1 MRLPSK
7 VLRILPR
14 MNSRAELQHTTFFPG
29 TVLIGCPNLPARY
42 ISYKVN
48 ERAGPAMRSFRTRA
62 KAPTSQ
68 EGRATWENV
77 KHRSGTLGKEAEFV
91 TGVTRVVQF
100 IIREKIE
107 RLNLFLH
114 CCYSISR
121 GRRVIEIYNK
131 WNFRSTRKTVRRN
144 NEVIKAVPPG
154 CIPLPW
160 SRAPFPALI

>member
-14 MNSRAELQHTTFFPG
+14 MNSRAELKHTTFSPG
-29 TVLIGCPNLPARY
+29 TVLIGCPNLPVRY

-48 ERAGPAMRSFRTRA
+48 GRARPAKRSFRTRA
-62 KAPTSQ
+62 KIPTSQ
-68 EGRATWENV
+68 EGRATGENA
-77 KHRSGTLGKEAEFV
+77 KHRSSLLEKEAEFV
-91 TGVTRVVQF
+91 TGVTRVVRF
-100 IIREKIE
+100 IIRKKIE

-121 GRRVIEIYNK
+121 GRRMIEIYNK
-131 WNFRSTRKTVRRN
+131 WNFRSTRKTARRN

-160 SRAPFPALI
+160 SRAPFPGLI